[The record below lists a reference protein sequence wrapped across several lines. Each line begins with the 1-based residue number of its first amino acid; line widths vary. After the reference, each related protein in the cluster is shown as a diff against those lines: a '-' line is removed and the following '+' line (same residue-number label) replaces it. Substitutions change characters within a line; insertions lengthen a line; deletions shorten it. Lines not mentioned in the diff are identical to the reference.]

1 MIRAFQWDLARQVER
16 LPVLLDLLPR
26 YAEWGYQQLYLHLED
41 AVDYPSLP
49 GIARAD
55 AYAWS
60 DLEKLVATA
69 ASHGIRTVPIVNLL
83 GHTQYLIKHP
93 DYRDINELHDPLSGT
108 PLANGQICPL
118 HPRTLEVADALLR
131 DVAPL
136 CTAGLVHVGLD
147 ESFHLGKHPLSRAEI
162 ERIGLAA
169 HFAKYVGKLHH
180 LSTRR
185 GLRMG
190 IWADMLALLP
200 EAVPLL
206 PRGIVAYDWYYY
218 SFGRLPRMELRN
230 YATYDLAPALAA
242 QGIGYWACP
251 MNGAFRYEPAP
262 VYGERLANIV
272 SWWRRAKATQAEG
285 LLVTSWEAYRL
296 ALETTTLVDAA
307 AASLWLDA
315 DAPEDPAGLL
325 ARGLRRLH
333 GLGPAKAR
341 AAAGQLLA
349 GDTHAFAGYHR
360 WEINTRWDTVA
371 ARRESPAPFA
381 REARRLARLEAAPPV
396 PGSRAQVATIRF
408 QRYLA
413 ERDAFVR
420 SAGLALARLRRAG
433 AKSRAANPAPQ
444 VAAQIDAALAATDI
458 FAEELRTGRD
468 AARAMWATSRDPR
481 AFAAGHNAGI
491 LDDDARHL
499 KSWRAWLKAAA
510 RNPGKLTAA
519 SPMGG
524 AWQLQFTVHN
534 FAPALQKVIVEQR
547 DADGTWRE
555 LHSRFLIEFRA
566 AAARPKARL
575 QREFSCPV
583 DDPSA
588 PLRIALRGLGQ
599 VRVGFIA
606 LTDGVAELRPS
617 NLTPAARP
625 LLGRPA
631 PQSGW
636 PVLDWS
642 NNAGEIELTFP
653 RPEKD

>member
-26 YAEWGYQQLYLHLED
+26 YAEWGYGQLYLHLED

-49 GIARAD
+49 GIARTD

-69 ASHGIRTVPIVNLL
+69 ARHGIQTVPIVNLL

-93 DYRDINELHDPLSGT
+93 DYRDLNELSDPLSGD
-108 PLANGQICPL
+108 PMPIGQICPL
-118 HPRTLEVADALLR
+118 LPGTLEVAEKLLA

-136 CTAGLVHVGLD
+136 CTAGIVHVGLD

-162 ERIGLAA
+162 EQIGLAA
-169 HFAKYVGKLHH
+169 HFARYVGKLHH
-180 LSTRR
+180 IATKR

-200 EAVPLL
+200 EAIPQL
-206 PRGIVAYDWYYY
+206 PRGIAAYDWYYY
-218 SFGRLPRMELRN
+218 PFGRQPRMELRN
-230 YATYDLAPALAA
+230 FATYDLAPALAA

-333 GLGPAKAR
+333 GLAAAR
-341 AAAGQLLA
+341 ARTAAGQLLA

-420 SAGLALARLRRAG
+420 SAGLALARMRRAG
-433 AKSRAANPAPQ
+433 VKSQTANTK
-444 VAAQIDAALAATDI
+444 AQIESALAACDVFET
-458 FAEELRTGRD
+458 ELRAGRT
-468 AARAMWATSRDPR
+468 AAKAMWATSRDPR
-481 AFAAGHNAGI
+481 AFAAGHNARI
-491 LDDDARHL
+491 LDDDAKRL
-499 KSWRAWLKAAA
+499 KAWRVWLKAAA
-510 RNPGKLTAA
+510 RNPGRLPTA

-547 DADGTWRE
+547 HADGSWHE
-555 LHSRFLIEFRA
+555 VHGRFLIEFRA

-583 DDPSA
+583 DDPAA

-599 VRVGFIA
+599 VRVGHIA
-606 LTDGVAELRPS
+606 LTDGVTELRPS

-625 LLGRPA
+625 LLGTPA

-636 PVLDWS
+636 PVLDWA
-642 NNAGEIELTFP
+642 NNAGELELTFP
-653 RPEKD
+653 QPEKD